1 MRPPPP
7 LAPSFFAR
15 WTSRIAVFS
24 AVLLAT
30 AIFLHRLF
38 SLPTPIAENL
48 AGVAFLGA
56 GLSLLMSVLATIGI
70 WRTGRPG
77 TPRIVFAVLVS
88 LGLMLWPLIF
98 LPKYEGLP
106 SIYDVTTDMTN
117 PPPFVEIAKLRP
129 PGSNPVEYAGP
140 SFGRKQLAAYPDIKP
155 IEIDRSA
162 DEVFELAV
170 EAIKRLKM
178 EIVHQEAPDV
188 ASGRPGLIE
197 IADRTLILGLYD
209 DVAIRVAGADRRA
222 RVDVRSASRYGSHD
236 LGRNADRVR
245 QILKETVVVMES
257 TVPPAR
263 VEQPEEA
270 KDAKEERPRS
280 RRSRNRRRQ

>member
-1 MRPPPP
+1 
-7 LAPSFFAR
+7 LGPSFFAR

-48 AGVAFLGA
+48 TLVAFLGA
-56 GLSLLMSVLATIGI
+56 GLSLAMSVVATVGI
-70 WRTGRPG
+70 WRSGRPG
-77 TPRIVFAVLVS
+77 TARIVFAVLVS

-106 SIYDVTTDMTN
+106 SINDVTTDMNN
-117 PPPFVEIAKLRP
+117 PPPFVEVARQRA
-129 PGSNPVEYAGP
+129 PGTNPVEYPGP
-140 SFGRKQLAAYPDIKP
+140 AFARKQLATYPDIKP

-170 EAIKRLKM
+170 DAAKRLKLD
-178 EIVHQEAPDV
+178 IVHQEAPDHG
-188 ASGRPGLIE
+188 AGRPGLIE

-209 DVAIRVAGADRRA
+209 DVAIRVAGTGRHA
-222 RVDVRSASRYGSHD
+222 RVDVRSASRYGAHD

-245 QILKETVVVMES
+245 VILKEVVTVMES
-257 TVPPAR
+257 TVPAAR
-263 VEQPEEA
+263 VEAEEEA
-270 KDAKEERPRS
+270 KKVKEERPRS
-280 RRSRNRRRQ
+280 RRSRSRRRR

>member
-7 LAPSFFAR
+7 LGPSFFAR
-15 WTSRIAVFS
+15 WTSRVAVFS
-24 AVLLAT
+24 AVLIAT

-48 AGVAFLGA
+48 AGVAFFGA
-56 GLSLLMSVLATIGI
+56 GLSMLMSALATIGI

-77 TPRIVFAVLVS
+77 TARVVFAIIVS
-88 LGLMLWPLIF
+88 LGLMLWPIIF

-106 SIYDVTTDMTN
+106 SINDVTTDVAS
-117 PPPFVEIAKLRP
+117 PPPFVEIAKLRA
-129 PGSNPVEYAGP
+129 PGSNPVEYPGP
-140 SFGRKQLAAYPDIKP
+140 SFARKQLAAYPDIKP
-155 IEIDRSA
+155 IEIDRPA
-162 DEVFELAV
+162 EEVFGLAA

-188 ASGRPGLIE
+188 GAGRAGLIE
-197 IADRTLILGLYD
+197 IADRTLILGLYE
-209 DVAIRVAGADRRA
+209 DVAIRVTGSDRSA

-245 QILKETVVVMES
+245 LILKEIVTVMES
-257 TVPPAR
+257 TVPAAR
-263 VEQPEEA
+263 VEQPDEA

-280 RRSRNRRRQ
+280 RRSKNRRRR

>member
-7 LAPSFFAR
+7 QRPSFFAR

-48 AGVAFLGA
+48 TGVAFLGA
-56 GLSLLMSVLATIGI
+56 GLSLLMSVAATIGI

-106 SIYDVTTDMTN
+106 SINDVTTDMTN
-117 PPPFVEIAKLRP
+117 PPRFVEIAKQRQ
-129 PGSNPVEYAGP
+129 PGSNPVDYPGP
-140 SFGRKQLAAYPDIKP
+140 AFARKQLAAYPDIKP
-155 IEIDRSA
+155 IEIDRST

-170 EAIKRLKM
+170 EAAKRLKM
-178 EIVHQEAPDV
+178 EVVHQEAPDI
-188 ASGRPGLIE
+188 AAGRPGLIE

-209 DVAIRVAGADRRA
+209 DVAIRVAGSEQHA
-222 RVDVRSASRYGSHD
+222 RVDVRSASRYGEHD

-245 QILKETVVVMES
+245 VILKEVVTVMES
-257 TVPPAR
+257 TVPAAR
-263 VEQPEEA
+263 GEVSEEA
-270 KDAKEERPRS
+270 KDVKEERPRS
-280 RRSRNRRRQ
+280 RRSKNRRRR